1 VGHKEGGHKMI
12 SRYTRQEMAKVWTEE
27 NKLQKWLEVELAALE
42 GLARYSYIP
51 KDVPAKVRA
60 RAKFDIE
67 RVKEIEKVV
76 NHDVIAFLTN
86 ISENAGPAGRYVHF
100 GLTSSDVLD
109 TGLSLQVQEA
119 SDILIRELKKLISL
133 LGKKA
138 KEHARTLMVGR
149 SHGVHAEPITFGL
162 KMALFHAACKR
173 GLVRLEAAKENLRY
187 GKISGAVGTFAN
199 VDPRVEEFV
208 CKKLGLNPA
217 PVSTQVLQ
225 RDRHAEY
232 LGAIAIVGGTLEQ
245 LATEIRGLQRTEIFE
260 VQEFFSKGQKGSS
273 AMPHKRN
280 PITCERVAGLSRILR
295 GNALAGFENIALW
308 HERDITHSSVERV
321 IFPDSTILLDYML
334 GLMQNVIENLVVN
347 KDRMLKNL
355 ESSRGMVFS
364 QSLLLALVEKGLTR
378 EEGYKLVQD
387 AARKLWEDEK
397 LYLEQVVLKDEKI
410 LKVLTPQEIR
420 AVFSYDRHLKNV
432 PVILKRTGIEMFS
445 KRRVLKDFLY
455 ASTVTDKG
463 VTYKPGQSFSGM
475 IRKKSLRNEVRKVHF

>member
-1 VGHKEGGHKMI
+1 
-12 SRYTRQEMAKVWTEE
+12 MAKVWTEE

-42 GLARYSYIP
+42 GLARYGYIP
-51 KDVPAKVRA
+51 KGVPAKVRA
-60 RAKFDIE
+60 RAKFNVE
-67 RVKEIEKVV
+67 RVKEIEKIC

-86 ISENAGPAGRYVHF
+86 VAEHVGPVGRYVHF
-100 GLTSSDVLD
+100 GLTSSDILD
-109 TGLSLQVQEA
+109 TGLSLQVMEA
-119 SDILIRELKKLISL
+119 SDILIRELKKLIVL

-138 KEHARTLMVGR
+138 KEHANTLMVGR
-149 SHGVHAEPITFGL
+149 SHGVHAEPITFGI

-199 VDPRVEEFV
+199 VDPKVEEFV
-208 CKKLGLNPA
+208 CKKLGLNAA

-225 RDRHAEY
+225 RDRHAEF
-232 LGAIAIVGGTLEQ
+232 LGTIAVVGGTLEQ
-245 LATEIRGLQRTEIFE
+245 LATEIRGLQKTETYE

-364 QSLLLALVEKGLTR
+364 QGLLLKLVEKGLTR
-378 EEGYKLVQD
+378 EQGYKLVQD
-387 AARKLWEDEK
+387 AAQKLWEDET

-410 LKVLTPQEIR
+410 LKILKPQEIR
-420 AVFSYDRHLKNV
+420 DVFSYDRHLKNV
-432 PVILKRTGIEMFS
+432 PVILKRTGIRS
-445 KRRVLKDFLY
+445 SAK
-455 ASTVTDKG
+455 
-463 VTYKPGQSFSGM
+463 
-475 IRKKSLRNEVRKVHF
+475 

>member
-1 VGHKEGGHKMI
+1 MI
-12 SRYTRQEMAKVWTEE
+12 SRYSRQEMAKIWTEE

-42 GLARYSYIP
+42 GLARYGYIP

-60 RAKFDIE
+60 RAKFSVE

-86 ISENAGPAGRYVHF
+86 VSENVGPVGRYVHF
-100 GLTSSDVLD
+100 GLTSSDILD

-138 KEHARTLMVGR
+138 KEYANTLMVGR
-149 SHGVHAEPITFGL
+149 SHGVHAEPITFGI
-162 KMALFHAACKR
+162 KMALFHEACKR
-173 GLVRLEAAKENLRY
+173 GLVRLEAAKENMRY

-199 VDPRVEEFV
+199 VDPKVEEFV

-232 LGAIAIVGGTLEQ
+232 LGALAIVGGSLEQ
-245 LATEIRGLQRTEIFE
+245 LATEIRGLQKTETFE

-364 QSLLLALVEKGLTR
+364 QSLLLALVEKGQTR

-387 AARKLWEDEK
+387 AAKKLWEDES
-397 LYLEQVVLKDEKI
+397 LYLEQVVSQDEKI
-410 LKVLTPQEIR
+410 LKILTPKEVR

-432 PVILKRTGIEMFS
+432 PVILKRAGILSSS
-445 KRRVLKDFLY
+445 K
-455 ASTVTDKG
+455 
-463 VTYKPGQSFSGM
+463 
-475 IRKKSLRNEVRKVHF
+475 

>member
-1 VGHKEGGHKMI
+1 MI
-12 SRYTRQEMAKVWTEE
+12 ARYTRQEMAKIWTEE

-42 GLARYSYIP
+42 GLAHYGYIP
-51 KDVPAKVRA
+51 KGVPAKVRA
-60 RAKFDIE
+60 RAKFNVE

-86 ISENAGPAGRYVHF
+86 VAEHVGPVGRYVHF
-100 GLTSSDVLD
+100 GLTSSDILD
-109 TGLSLQVQEA
+109 TGLSLQVVEA
-119 SDILIRELKKLISL
+119 SDILIRELKKLIVL
-133 LGKKA
+133 LAKKA

-162 KMALFHAACKR
+162 KMALFHEACKR
-173 GLVRLEAAKENLRY
+173 GLQRLEAAKENLRY

-199 VDPRVEEFV
+199 VDPKVEAFV

-217 PVSTQVLQ
+217 PVSTQILQ

-232 LGAIAIVGGTLEQ
+232 LSALAIVGGTLEQ
-245 LATEIRGLQRTEIFE
+245 LATEIRGLQRTETFE

-280 PITCERVAGLSRILR
+280 PITCERVAGLARILR

-364 QSLLLALVEKGLTR
+364 QGLLLKLVEKGLTR

-387 AARKLWEDEK
+387 AAKNLWEDETV
-397 LYLEQVVLKDEKI
+397 YLEQVVLKDAKI

-432 PVILKRTGIEMFS
+432 PVILKRTGILSSS
-445 KRRVLKDFLY
+445 K
-455 ASTVTDKG
+455 
-463 VTYKPGQSFSGM
+463 
-475 IRKKSLRNEVRKVHF
+475 